1 MFNSQGLINQRG
13 LFNEFNGVNSVGNM
27 GNNMFYEANNN
38 PYL

>member
-1 MFNSQGLINQRG
+1 MNQRG
-13 LFNEFNGVNSVGNM
+13 LLNDFCGANSGGNM